1 MNTALSLMAAGVR
14 VVPPDQRAK
23 PDVVLAV
30 FMIAF
35 FSYVAWL
42 LWRASDEQR

>member
-1 MNTALSLMAAGVR
+1 MSTALSLLSAGVR

-23 PDVVLAV
+23 PDMLLLF
-30 FMIAF
+30 FMVAF
-35 FSYVAWL
+35 FSYLAWL

>member
-1 MNTALSLMAAGVR
+1 MNT
-14 VVPPDQRAK
+14 
-23 PDVVLAV
+23 VLALTAATKKV
-30 FMIAF
+30 EPDAVLLGFMVLF